1 MTFHKEG
8 YPTLIVT
15 LIIALGLYYIGS
27 NFIPNPFEYIFY
39 AIAVFLLIVVLQF
52 FRSPS
57 RTMPE
62 VQDNAFITPADG
74 KVVVIEKTFE
84 PEWLNT
90 ECMQVSVFMSPLN
103 VHINRNPLDGKVAYL
118 KYHPGK
124 YLAAWNPKASTEN
137 ERFTTGY
144 ETAYGKVLIRQIA
157 GALARRIV
165 NNLEEGQTV
174 TKGEELGFIKFGSR
188 VDIFLPLNADI
199 KVEIGQ
205 KVKSPLTVIADL

>member
-8 YPTLIVT
+8 YPTLLLT
-15 LIIALGLYYIGS
+15 LLVCVGLYFLGSKLIPGPFDYIL
-27 NFIPNPFEYIFY
+27 Y
-39 AIAVFLLIVVLQF
+39 ATAFFLLVVVLQF
-52 FRSPS
+52 FRNPS
-57 RTMPE
+57 RSIPE
-62 VQDNAFITPADG
+62 VEDNTFLTPADG

-84 PEWLNT
+84 PEWLKT
-90 ECMQVSVFMSPLN
+90 ECLQVSVFMSPLN

-144 ETAYGKVLIRQIA
+144 ETPKGRVLIRQIA

-165 NNLEEGQTV
+165 NNLEEGQDV
-174 TKGEELGFIKFGSR
+174 KQGEEMGFIKFGSR
-188 VDIFLPLNADI
+188 VDIFLPLDADI
-199 KVEIGQ
+199 KVEMGQ
-205 KVKSPLTVIADL
+205 DVRSPKDIIAML